1 MTRTRSARRES
12 PRGDRSGDARAPQ
25 AMAGGAAI
33 PWRYPD
39 RPRLAPGTPGAEPHW
54 APPAKDDVGMAL
66 GPGGYPANRV
76 WFTIGLYVVLAP
88 HLGNR
93 GAGNTAWLGEHR
105 GTPMLFAKR
114 AGRALALPC
123 SAGSKAQPAT
133 WACRTAGKILRGTS
147 ESNANMIV
155 QMTGTWHSCARSI
168 SAPAA
173 EVASPAVIRWTVD
186 GWQTSRES
194 KTHDAGLGMHVVDLM
209 TQDIRSIG
217 AVKWTFYWPGVDRW
231 EGTNSS

>member
-1 MTRTRSARRES
+1 
-12 PRGDRSGDARAPQ
+12 
-25 AMAGGAAI
+25 MAGGAAI

-114 AGRALALPC
+114 AGRALALAC
-123 SAGSKAQPAT
+123 SAGWLKGS
-133 WACRTAGKILRGTS
+133 AGYVGVS
-147 ESNANMIV
+147 
-155 QMTGTWHSCARSI
+155 
-168 SAPAA
+168 
-173 EVASPAVIRWTVD
+173 D
-186 GWQTSRES
+186 GWQDLARHKRIKCEYDRADDGNVALVREI
-194 KTHDAGLGMHVVDLM
+194 DLR
-209 TQDIRSIG
+209 TCGGS
-217 AVKWTFYWPGVDRW
+217 GVTGCNPLDRRW
-231 EGTNSS
+231 LANEPRE